1 MIWLDIIFIITIVI
15 CMVLGI
21 ILFVDDKLKK
31 ISFKTQCFITLG
43 AYISYLIAMSCCFL
57 QLFIISLI

>member
-31 ISFKTQCFITLG
+31 SALYRSCFVLNLELHTVN
-43 AYISYLIAMSCCFL
+43 AT
-57 QLFIISLI
+57 